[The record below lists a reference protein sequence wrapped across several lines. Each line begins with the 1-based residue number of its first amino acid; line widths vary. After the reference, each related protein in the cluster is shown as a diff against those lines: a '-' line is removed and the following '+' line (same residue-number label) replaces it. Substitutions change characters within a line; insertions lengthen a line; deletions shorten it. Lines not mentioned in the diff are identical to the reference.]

1 MDIVGRRRIFYALS
15 GLLVLASVM
24 ALVVFGLTL
33 GIDFTGGSLIEV
45 EFSGSRPATAELEGR
60 ITALNLGE
68 VRFQP
73 TGAQGVIIRVRHVDE
88 ATHQEILIRLGGA
101 SRADGLTPIV
111 ERRFDT
117 IGPTIGRE
125 LARKSLL
132 AIGLAIL
139 AIVSYIAWAFRK
151 VSQPVAS
158 WKYGLVTVVALAHDV
173 LIPAGFFAV
182 AGRFAGYEVDTL
194 FVTAV
199 LTILGFSVHD
209 TIVVFDRIRENL
221 KKAGSAYDFP
231 ALVNQSVNE
240 TFVRSLNTSLTVL
253 IALGAV
259 YLFGGA
265 TTKIFSLTLILG
277 IIVGTYSSIFIAS
290 PLLVTWLNS
299 SGGGR
304 RRKHNAKGQSS
315 NVRSS
320 SKLKVQILKF

>member
-1 MDIVGRRRIFYALS
+1 MDIVGHRKIFYALS
-15 GLLVLASVM
+15 GLLVLASVA
-24 ALVVFGLTL
+24 ALAVFGLNL

-45 EFSGSRPATAELEGR
+45 EFSGSRPDVGELQERIAE
-60 ITALNLGE
+60 LNLGE

-73 TGAQGVIIRVRHVDE
+73 TGEEGVIIRLRHVDE
-88 ATHQEILIRLGGA
+88 LTHQAILARLGAGSEQPGA
-101 SRADGLTPIV
+101 AIS

-125 LARKSLL
+125 LGRKSFL

-139 AIVSYIAWAFRK
+139 AIVSYIALAFRK

-158 WKYGLVTVVALAHDV
+158 WKYGLVTVVALMHDV
-173 LIPAGFFAV
+173 LIPGGFFAV
-182 AGRFAGYEVDTL
+182 AGRFWGYEVDTL

-221 KKAGSAYDFP
+221 KKAAGAGDFA

-265 TTKIFSLTLILG
+265 TTRIFSLTLIIG
-277 IIVGTYSSIFIAS
+277 IVAGTYSSIFIAS
-290 PLLVTWLNS
+290 PLLVTW
-299 SGGGR
+299 
-304 RRKHNAKGQSS
+304 HQWQS
-315 NVRSS
+315 
-320 SKLKVQILKF
+320 KK

>member
-1 MDIVGRRRIFYALS
+1 MDIIGSRRIFYAIS
-15 GLLVLASVM
+15 GILVLASIA
-24 ALVVFGLTL
+24 ALAVFGLNL
-33 GIDFTGGSLIEV
+33 GIDFTGGSLLEV
-45 EFSGSRPATAELEGR
+45 EFSRERPEAGEFQER
-60 ITALNLGE
+60 IAALGLGE

-73 TGAQGVIIRVRHVDE
+73 TGERGAFIRLRHVSE
-88 ATHQEILIRLGGA
+88 AEHQAVLAAIGG
-101 SRADGLTPIV
+101 P
-111 ERRFDT
+111 EEKRFDT

-304 RRKHNAKGQSS
+304 RRKHNARGQSS
-315 NVRSS
+315 NVKSS
-320 SKLKVQILKF
+320 SKLKVQILKFGF

>member
-1 MDIVGRRRIFYALS
+1 MDIVGRRKIFYAFS
-15 GLLVLASVM
+15 GLLVSASIL
-24 ALVVFGLTL
+24 ALVVFGLNL

-45 EFSGSRPATAELEGR
+45 EFSGQRPATAELRER
-60 ITALNLGE
+60 IAGLNLGE
-68 VRFQP
+68 VRLQP
-73 TGAQGVIIRVRHVDE
+73 ASGEGVILRLKHVDE
-88 ATHQEILIRLGGA
+88 ATHQEILARLGGV
-101 SRADGLTPIV
+101 SRADDLAPSPLPRTPIV

-125 LARKSLL
+125 LARKS
-132 AIGLAIL
+132 IL
-139 AIVSYIAWAFRK
+139 AVALVVLLIVSYIAWAFRNISRPAALK
-151 VSQPVAS
+151 DEFRPLAS
-158 WKYGLVTVVALAHDV
+158 WKYGLVTVAALAHDV

-182 AGRFAGYEVDTL
+182 AGRFWGYEVDTL
-194 FVTAV
+194 FVTAI

-221 KKAGSAYDFP
+221 KKAGSTYDF
-231 ALVNQSVNE
+231 AVLANQSVNE

-290 PLLVTWLNS
+290 PLLVTW
-299 SGGGR
+299 
-304 RRKHNAKGQSS
+304 HQWNAK
-315 NVRSS
+315 
-320 SKLKVQILKF
+320 SKIQNPK